1 MTRAA
6 LVLAV
11 GVALVSGCKR
21 KPAAG
26 QSPAP
31 TASAS
36 ASASPSAAPTSAPDA
51 GRAGM
56 SSASDDCEA
65 ITQHQ
70 LGLEYPDPVERANHK
85 RLAAGEDLRRCRN
98 SAPAYLAC
106 SKAAADLDALE
117 ACDTTHAR
125 AQCERAVIHAFML
138 GLEPTLALRSEAEG
152 RARLMCPTLAGEA
165 LIECLL
171 GADTLPQLDACKALA
186 PTE

>member
-1 MTRAA
+1 MTRTAV
-6 LVLAV
+6 VLTMA
-11 GVALVSGCKR
+11 VALLGGCKR
-21 KPAAG
+21 KPAAAPTG
-26 QSPAP
+26 QSP
-31 TASAS
+31 SAS
-36 ASASPSAAPTSAPDA
+36 ATPGATPASAPDA
-51 GRAGM
+51 GGAGM

-70 LGLEYPDPVERANHK
+70 LELEYPDPVERADHK
-85 RLAAGEDLRRCRN
+85 RAAAGEDLRRCRN

-152 RARLMCPTLAGEA
+152 RARMMCPTLAGEP